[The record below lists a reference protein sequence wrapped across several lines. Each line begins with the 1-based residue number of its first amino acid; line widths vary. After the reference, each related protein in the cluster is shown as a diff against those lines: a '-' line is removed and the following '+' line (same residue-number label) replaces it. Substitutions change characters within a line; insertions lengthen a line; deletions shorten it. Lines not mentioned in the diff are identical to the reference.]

1 MSQPVTGRWVIPGTD
16 LEVTTTFEG
25 GDLTIMLAKA
35 SARICRVVV
44 EKATIPVEHAWL
56 SDMFMYDY
64 RIHLP
69 DLTSDLE
76 DYVASLDLSQG

>member
-1 MSQPVTGRWVIPGTD
+1 
-16 LEVTTTFEG
+16 
-25 GDLTIMLAKA
+25 
-35 SARICRVVV
+35 
-44 EKATIPVEHAWL
+44 
-56 SDMFMYDY
+56 MYDY